1 MSRYNRPISSAEQ
14 KLYDHLLY
22 WIETESPPALI
33 ERFRTLFIEGVGYP
47 DPEISQALRSV
58 VSSDLACEDFRY
70 VLNRCSHILI
80 NRWQSRPSSQLA
92 IPALVHLFAELPA
105 LSSTAAQLRAVRRQR
120 QLIKE
125 FTATEQYLTL
135 CRLSQVLAETELAH
149 AGNRPLGTLIRHY
162 PYLYEHCL
170 LSEDSAQEQQS
181 TVRQIQTTRQR
192 QFEIHLSHY
201 VTYQVRRSHL
211 TPVAP
216 AATQPQSPIR
226 PVSNPTL
233 LSDRDLGHALRHY
246 IGKIDGSRTCKDLA
260 HHFLVQAGEAPCFAA
275 FKDDLYEYVTGAID
289 PAYGQ
294 RKFNNQLHSQLK
306 NTLTDSNSQPLND
319 FLMVRTCSQ
328 LLNFLVAD
336 TPQQPSHFVFIDL
349 ITNLGPIVTTGLLLR
364 IVLFCRRVKP
374 YLERRFSILFN
385 HYESH
390 DREAVQWLVQALENM
405 NLALTTNFGAVNL
418 TLLR

>member
-58 VSSDLACEDFRY
+58 VSSELACEDFRY
-70 VLNRCSHILI
+70 VLNRCCHILI

-92 IPALVHLFAELPA
+92 IPALVHLFAELPPA
-105 LSSTAAQLRAVRRQR
+105 SAVAAQLRTVRRQR

-125 FTATEQYLTL
+125 FTTTEQYLTL
-135 CRLSQVLAETELAH
+135 CRLSQVLAETELAN
-149 AGNRPLGTLIRHY
+149 AGSRPLGTLIRHY

-170 LSEDSAQEQQS
+170 LSQDSAQEQQS
-181 TVRQIQTTRQR
+181 TVRQIQATRQR

-211 TPVAP
+211 TPVAV

-246 IGKIDGSRTCKDLA
+246 TGKIDGTRTCKDLA
-260 HHFLVQAGEAPCFAA
+260 HYFLAQAGEAPCFAA

-289 PAYGQ
+289 PAYGK

-306 NTLTDSNSQPLND
+306 NTLADNNLQPLND

-328 LLNFLVAD
+328 LLNFLVVA

-390 DREAVQWLVQALENM
+390 DREVVHWLVQALENM